1 MHRMQRA
8 LTATAMTSLL
18 VIAGCDSLPR
28 AGPDDKTI
36 RSQAFLYD
44 KADASKPSLDYALL
58 DLTAKVLAYFPQQ
71 LPQTLSKGFGS
82 GRHGPPSL
90 PLGVGDVLEVSIFES
105 SAGGLFIPAE
115 AGARPG
121 NFVSLPQQTVDTD
134 GAISI
139 PYGGRI
145 RAAGRTAAQ
154 LQNDIVAR
162 LADRA
167 IEPQAVIT
175 LVRSRSSEISVL
187 GDVNAP
193 AKLELNPGGER
204 VLDVISRAG
213 GLSAPNAETNI
224 VLQRNGST
232 ASVPFDTLLN
242 NPKENIFV
250 YPGDVI
256 FANRDRRTYLAF
268 GATGLN
274 GRIDFEDSDLTLG
287 EAVAKAGGLLDA
299 RADPGQ
305 VFLYRLVSPETL
317 SAMGMPVRAKGGNG
331 YPAIFRVN
339 MRDPSAYFLAQQ
351 FPMQDKDILYVS
363 NSDSVELVK
372 FLDIINSATS
382 GVAGPAADYVTIK
395 AATK

>member
-8 LTATAMTSLL
+8 LTASAISTLL

-28 AGPDDKTI
+28 SGPDDKAI
-36 RSQAFLYD
+36 RDHAFLYD
-44 KADASKPSLDYALL
+44 KGDGSKPYLDYVLL
-58 DLTAKVLAYFPQQ
+58 DLTAKILTYFPQQ
-71 LPQTLSKGFGS
+71 KPQTLSKGFGS

-90 PLGVGDVLEVSIFES
+90 PLGVGDVVEVSIFES

-115 AGARPG
+115 AGSRPG
-121 NFVSLPQQTVDTD
+121 NFISLPQQTVDTD

-139 PYGGRI
+139 PYAGRI
-145 RAAGRTAAQ
+145 TAAGRTTAQ
-154 LQNDIVAR
+154 LQSEIVAR

-224 VLQRNGST
+224 VLQRNGGT
-232 ASVPFDTLLN
+232 ATVPFDTLLD

-250 YPGDVI
+250 YPGDVV
-256 FANRDRRTYLAF
+256 FANRDRRTFLAF
-268 GATGLN
+268 GAAGLN
-274 GRIDFEDSDLTLG
+274 GRIDFEDSDLTLS

-305 VFLYRLVSPETL
+305 VFLYRLVAPETL
-317 SAMGMPVRAKGGNG
+317 SAMGMPVTAKVGRGF
-331 YPAIFRVN
+331 PVIFRVN

-351 FPMQDKDILYVS
+351 FPMQDKDIIYVS
-363 NSDSVELVK
+363 NADSVELIK